1 LKLSEQHK
9 ICLITPPRIDHPDQ
23 FFRRVEDALAG
34 GIRLIQFRNKQ
45 FSKKDALGISL
56 KLRDLCLRHQSRY
69 LINDD
74 IDLAMASD
82 ADGVHIGQEDFP
94 LALTR
99 KILGPKK
106 IIGVSTHNVDQAV
119 DAEKGGADYIGFGA
133 VFQTSSKEKTE
144 LAGLQRLIECRLAV
158 SIPIIAIGGI
168 SLSNIASVF
177 KNGASGAAVISA
189 VWDHDSTAAAV
200 RDLQKE
206 ISTHG
211 RPSFS

>member
-1 LKLSEQHK
+1 LKLLEQHK
-9 ICLITPPRIDHPDQ
+9 ICLITPPRIDHPDP

-45 FSKKDALGISL
+45 FSKKDALVISL
-56 KLRDLCLRHQSRY
+56 KLRDLCRRYQSRY

-119 DAEKGGADYIGFGA
+119 EAEKGGADYIGFGA
-133 VFQTSSKEKTE
+133 VFKTSSKEKAE
-144 LAGLQRLIECRLAV
+144 LAGLQRLNQCRLAV

-177 KNGASGAAVISA
+177 KNGASVAAVISA
-189 VWDHDSTAAAV
+189 VWDQDSTAEAV

-206 ISTHG
+206 I
-211 RPSFS
+211 F